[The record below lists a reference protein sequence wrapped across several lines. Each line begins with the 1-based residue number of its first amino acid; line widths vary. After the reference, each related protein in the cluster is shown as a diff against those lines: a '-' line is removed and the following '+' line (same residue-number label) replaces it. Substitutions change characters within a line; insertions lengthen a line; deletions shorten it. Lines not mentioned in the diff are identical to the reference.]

1 MLNNLYETSTKLVMP
16 KDLNSYGTLFGGN
29 LIAWMDELAVILAI
43 KATKKECV
51 LLYFDNIE
59 IRKGLTTNDI
69 VHLKAEIVHTG
80 KCHLDIK
87 VRACKANNFKENEYM
102 AQGDAKFVVLDENK
116 KPTAITID
124 DRWNLKKGI

>member
-51 LLYFDNIE
+51 LLYFDKIE

-69 VHLKAEIVHTG
+69 VHLRAEIIKTG
-80 KCHLDIK
+80 RCHLDIK
-87 VRACKANNFKENEYM
+87 VVACKANHFEESDPI
-102 AQGDAKFVVLDENK
+102 AHGTAKFVVLDKNK
-116 KPTAITID
+116 KPTAIKLDELITA
-124 DRWNLKKGI
+124 